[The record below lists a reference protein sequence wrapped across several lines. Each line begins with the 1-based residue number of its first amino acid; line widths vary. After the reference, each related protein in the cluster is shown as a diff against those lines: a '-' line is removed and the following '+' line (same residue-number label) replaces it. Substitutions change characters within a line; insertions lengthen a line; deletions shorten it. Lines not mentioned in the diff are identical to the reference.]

1 MPPQEHYI
9 VFTQGTGSMYP
20 QTAQAVPQVVGF
32 TRPCLVF
39 LFTGAGGW
47 LFRYSITAVR
57 SSPLRRR
64 LGIWMRLYFLKSAM
78 ASGSL
83 AASSL
88 SGSAIMRV
96 SHLRLRTAATPWRS
110 GPTLSPWPT
119 VWQAEQ

>member
-1 MPPQEHYI
+1 MSSFSPQR
-9 VFTQGTGSMYP
+9 TLR
-20 QTAQAVPQVVGF
+20 AQRFQVVGF
-32 TRPCLVF
+32 AGAGLV
-39 LFTGAGGW
+39 LFTVEAGDW